1 MRFKHTIL
9 TAADNA
15 DVLNYEEIKHM
26 FNIRHSACRPLLAI
40 LLVLSGLAQA
50 SDVGTI
56 TRERLEGVVQKR
68 PYSPYANR
76 NFPTRPLF
84 GDTHLH
90 TAISFDA
97 GMLGTRLMPPD
108 AYKFAKGEQVI
119 ASSGQPVK
127 LSRPLDFLVVADH
140 SDNFGLASDI
150 VSGAPNVLAVPEG
163 KRWYKMIQ
171 EGKGFE
177 AATEAYLATAQS
189 RLPAELNY
197 SPGTPAYGAVWEET
211 IKAADDANDP
221 GRFTAFI
228 GYEWSS
234 NPGGN
239 LHRNVIFRENGMFAR
254 QVEPLTTI
262 PPAGTSDPRGL
273 WEWMEAYE
281 NKTGGNVLAI
291 SHNGNLSNG
300 LMFPMIEPVD
310 GQALDLAYSESRARW
325 EPLFEVTQIKGTS
338 EAHPFLS
345 PADEFADYEIWD
357 KGNLDMT
364 VAKKP
369 EMLEFE
375 YARAALKNGLKLEE
389 ALGASPF
396 KIGMIGGT
404 DAHTGLAAVEENN
417 YFGKITPEEPSAHRL
432 TNLFHKGEAGT
443 WTGWELSSSG
453 YAAVWATDNTRE
465 AIFDAMRR
473 RETYATTGTRLTVR
487 FFGGWDF
494 VMDDATSRT
503 PAEAGYTRGVP
514 RGGNLSNA
522 PDGGAPRFLVWA
534 MRDAIGANLDRIQVV
549 KGWLDELGNTHDWT
563 RRLTLLRLII
573 TLLQ

>member
-239 LHRNVIFRENGMFAR
+239 LHRNVIFRENE
-254 QVEPLTTI
+254 VEPLTTI

-443 WTGWELSSSG
+443 WTGWELSSS
-453 YAAVWATDNTRE
+453 RE

-534 MRDAIGANLDRIQVV
+534 MRLAPTSTVSKSSKAGWMSLETHTIGR
-549 KGWLDELGNTHDWT
+549 GG
-563 RRLTLLRLII
+563 
-573 TLLQ
+573 